1 MSNALLVP
9 EFSDISNT
17 FEVEIKRNSLGL
29 GFSISGGPDAPSPWT
44 NLIRVKKIFPL
55 QPAWE
60 TGKLK
65 VHFHPLIPSFNTVY
79 CPLWTQ
85 LMYIEYDHVFLHSQI
100 GDIILRVSGIPLSAL
115 NLRQALDILR
125 TSPPITTLQV
135 CRVSDSSGNS
145 WSAQPT
151 PKVEILILTSIF
163 YWVFFISES
172 FDNSEILLLWPCLRA
187 SSGWDEIS

>member
-1 MSNALLVP
+1 MERKMKEGNCNKKQLPAQEPTLKMSNALLVP

-65 VHFHPLIPSFNTVY
+65 
-79 CPLWTQ
+79 
-85 LMYIEYDHVFLHSQI
+85 I

-125 TSPPITTLQV
+125 TSPPLTMLQV
-135 CRVSDSSGNS
+135 CRVSDSSGDRKS
-145 WSAQPT
+145 
-151 PKVEILILTSIF
+151 V
-163 YWVFFISES
+163 V
-172 FDNSEILLLWPCLRA
+172 
-187 SSGWDEIS
+187 

>member
-1 MSNALLVP
+1 MPLPLVERKMKEGNCMKKQLHPQSQEHTSKMSNALLVP

-65 VHFHPLIPSFNTVY
+65 V
-79 CPLWTQ
+79 
-85 LMYIEYDHVFLHSQI
+85 
-100 GDIILRVSGIPLSAL
+100 GDIILRVSGIPLAAL
-115 NLRQALDILR
+115 TLRQALDILR
-125 TSPPITTLQV
+125 TSPHLTLLQV

-151 PKVEILILTSIF
+151 PKSRSTIV
-163 YWVFFISES
+163 
-172 FDNSEILLLWPCLRA
+172 R
-187 SSGWDEIS
+187 

>member
-1 MSNALLVP
+1 MILMTMFQMSNTLLVP

-65 VHFHPLIPSFNTVY
+65 VLILNSLLYYLSSNPRLETSFSEYPVSPCQPSTCAKLLIFCEPL
-79 CPLWTQ
+79 
-85 LMYIEYDHVFLHSQI
+85 
-100 GDIILRVSGIPLSAL
+100 PLS
-115 NLRQALDILR
+115 QH
-125 TSPPITTLQV
+125 
-135 CRVSDSSGNS
+135 CRCAGF
-145 WSAQPT
+145 
-151 PKVEILILTSIF
+151 LTAVATHGVLSQHQRLKNIF
-163 YWVFFISES
+163 FFFIT
-172 FDNSEILLLWPCLRA
+172 
-187 SSGWDEIS
+187 